1 MGKVVLMKKLLLLN
15 VIAFLLCS
23 SQPILFADKTSQL
36 NYVSPVYGNHG
47 VSVID
52 ANCDG
57 WDDIFFANIS
67 QTYTGDTTYC
77 QLLLNNKNGTFT
89 DVTRT
94 AGLKIY
100 GSYKMGLWGDVN
112 NDGFPDL
119 FLCESYGQGM
129 NRFFINQQNGTF
141 KEVIIESG
149 ITPTATVSTAAF
161 GDYDNDG
168 KVDLYLATDYPQTDY
183 LYKNISS
190 ENKVLFENV
199 TLFAGVG
206 GVSATVAMQV
216 TFIDYNHDGFE
227 DIYKVHDGYH
237 ESTLYHNNG
246 DGTFSDRSRSTGL
259 HDFGAGNSMGVY
271 WNDADNDGWEE
282 VYVSRIGKGGLY
294 KRQPDG
300 MYHNVAESLG
310 CEFNG
315 MTWGVVWADFDND
328 SDDDLYM
335 VNTFGYNQVHNLYYE
350 NINGKYVEK
359 SKEYQLDLKCSH
371 YGLASGDFNN
381 DGYLDLVIAGSDGNN
396 RLLIN
401 TKSKVGNWVK
411 FKLVGKS
418 INRMAI
424 GVKVRIVAGGK
435 NYYRTVTAG
444 NSYASQMSP
453 ILHFGLNS
461 ATIIDTVEIRW
472 TENNVQLFTNISVNT
487 QYQITQGGDLITSV
501 RTAVQMPA
509 STSLAQN
516 FPNPFNPTTT
526 ISFSLF
532 QEERV
537 VLTVFDLLGREI
549 ATMVNEIRSP
559 GNYAVVFSGEHLP
572 SGIYF
577 CRLST
582 NSYIDTKKMT
592 LIK

>member
-1 MGKVVLMKKLLLLN
+1 MKKSLLLCTILSS
-15 VIAFLLCS
+15 LCS
-23 SQPILFADKTSQL
+23 GQSILFMDKTSFL
-36 NYVSPVYGNHG
+36 NYTTTLYGNHG
-47 VSVID
+47 VSVVD
-52 ANCDG
+52 FNCDG

-89 DVTRT
+89 DITQT
-94 AGLKIY
+94 AGLKKY
-100 GSYKMGLWGDVN
+100 GSYKMGVWGDVN

-119 FLCESYGQGM
+119 FLCESYGQGT
-129 NRFFINQQNGTF
+129 NRFFLNQQNGTF
-141 KEVIIESG
+141 KEIIAESG
-149 ITPTATVSTAAF
+149 IIPTATVSTAAF
-161 GDYDNDG
+161 GDYNNDG
-168 KVDLYLATDYPQTDY
+168 KIDLYLATDYPELDY
-183 LYKNISS
+183 LYKNVST

-199 TLFAGVG
+199 STSAGVG

-216 TFIDYNHDGFE
+216 TFVDYNHDGFV
-227 DIYKVHDGYH
+227 DIYKVHDGYN

-271 WNDADNDGWEE
+271 WNDDDNDGWEE

-300 MYHNVAESLG
+300 TYHNVAESLG

-328 SDDDLYM
+328 GDDDLYM

-350 NINGKYVEK
+350 NINGRYFEK

-401 TKSKVGNWVK
+401 AKNKTGNWVK
-411 FKLVGKS
+411 LKLIGKP
-418 INRMAI
+418 INTMAI
-424 GVKVRIVAGGK
+424 GAKVRIVAGGK

-453 ILHFGLNS
+453 ILHVGLHS
-461 ATIIDTVEIRW
+461 TATIDTVEIQW
-472 TENNVQLFTNISVNT
+472 TKNDIQVFTNVAVNT
-487 QYQITQGGDLITSV
+487 QYQITQGENIITSV
-501 RTAVQMPA
+501 SPTIQIPT

-516 FPNPFNPTTT
+516 YPNPFNPTTT

-532 QEERV
+532 REEHV

-549 ATMVNEIRSP
+549 TTLVNEIRSP
-559 GNYAVVFSGEHLP
+559 GRYAVVFRGDHLP

-577 CRLST
+577 YRLST
-582 NSYIDTKKMT
+582 NNSIYTKKMT
-592 LIK
+592 LVR